1 MGEVIPFPRDVV
13 STQIGE
19 LCASGMEIMVH
30 VREDDDDG
38 GRLVVDAAIFQPHS
52 DMPIP
57 ARFHPLLVTMTP
69 GRGGA
74 VGWPADRS
82 RRPRAVKSA
91 AYPRPQTWP
100 AGWADVCTTINPIH
114 APR

>member
-19 LCASGMEIMVH
+19 LCAWGMEMMVH

-38 GRLVVDAAIFQPHS
+38 GRLVVDAAIFSLTSLRHADSRPV
-52 DMPIP
+52 PP
-57 ARFHPLLVTMTP
+57 ATGDDDP

-82 RRPRAVKSA
+82 RGLGP
-91 AYPRPQTWP
+91 
-100 AGWADVCTTINPIH
+100 
-114 APR
+114 